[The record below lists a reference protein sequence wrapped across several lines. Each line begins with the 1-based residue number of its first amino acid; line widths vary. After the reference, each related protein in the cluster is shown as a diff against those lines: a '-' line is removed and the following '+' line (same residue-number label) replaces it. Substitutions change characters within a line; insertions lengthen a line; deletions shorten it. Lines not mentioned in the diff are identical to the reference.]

1 MANAD
6 MDTMAALA
14 VALATDPQTDAILDR
29 PPHPKS
35 APLINLNVSAPP
47 TPKE

>member
-1 MANAD
+1 MANAG
-6 MDTMAALA
+6 MDTMAAL
-14 VALATDPQTDAILDR
+14 DPQTDAILDR

-35 APLINLNVSAPP
+35 APLITLNVSAPP